1 MVWHA
6 VSNVR
11 KGTILVYI
19 LTRETLRVRTSARR
33 YERSIVQPEYCM
45 RKTDLAFQSIYL
57 LEAKS
62 DDNNVSV
69 QAILEGLGLVSN
81 PK

>member
-1 MVWHA
+1 
-6 VSNVR
+6 
-11 KGTILVYI
+11 
-19 LTRETLRVRTSARR
+19 
-33 YERSIVQPEYCM
+33 M
-45 RKTDLAFQSIYL
+45 RKTDLAFQSKCL

-69 QAILEGLGLVSN
+69 QAILGGLGLVSN